1 MGLLQRLLGR
11 RDTPD
16 SVPDPAAQ
24 PEPASE
30 PEAAAEPV
38 ASSGALGDAA
48 PDSSPASSPDAQEED
63 AIATQAPV
71 TGLRLVPA
79 LEPEYAP
86 EPEPAGPVLAVVPD
100 LEIDED
106 ADEESES
113 DEGPEARQDLES
125 DALQELDADAALDLE
140 PGTASDLDPHV
151 TPTGASA
158 SEPEPEAAIFV
169 PERPRRELLTLDKP
183 IPPRPPTTGR
193 DEMMPRIEDDES
205 LDIAGSPRAELRAAG
220 LRVPKMHQLVRRGD
234 TAMWAFAVRSSE
246 ALGWWLDIRQAAE
259 QTGWMPVLLGAAEEW
274 RDNGEA
280 IIHEG
285 DDELARADEIDPAEL
300 LHDKAAEAGEPA
312 RGVPI
317 LPRRGDTD
325 FATPQE
331 VHGLLGLVRT
341 DAGWKIPAMFP
352 WKGSTNWELYGAEH
366 AAILHSW
373 HRRFEAELVAMTY
386 DVIELYVP
394 HPPGAEEALAIAGEV
409 YAYCPDLLDSGV
421 PTLEDLAEHMIRS
434 KAWYFHWA

>member
-1 MGLLQRLLGR
+1 MIG
-11 RDTPD
+11 
-16 SVPDPAAQ
+16 
-24 PEPASE
+24 
-30 PEAAAEPV
+30 
-38 ASSGALGDAA
+38 
-48 PDSSPASSPDAQEED
+48 
-63 AIATQAPV
+63 
-71 TGLRLVPA
+71 GLRLVPA
-79 LEPEYAP
+79 LEPEYEP
-86 EPEPAGPVLAVVPD
+86 EPEPEGPILTAVPD
-100 LEIDED
+100 LD
-106 ADEESES
+106 
-113 DEGPEARQDLES
+113 PEPDLDS
-125 DALQELDADAALDLE
+125 HLD
-140 PGTASDLDPHV
+140 SDLDDESP
-151 TPTGASA
+151 GAEVLEQP
-158 SEPEPEAAIFV
+158 SETRPEPELEAIFV

-183 IPPRPPTTGR
+183 EPPRPPTTGR

-234 TAMWAFAVRSSE
+234 TAMWAFAVRPSE
-246 ALGWWLDIRQAAE
+246 ALGWWLDIRQSAE

-285 DDELARADEIDPAEL
+285 DDELSRADEINAAEL
-300 LHDKAAEAGEPA
+300 LHDKAAEAGEPS

-331 VHGLLGLVRT
+331 QGLLGLVQA

-366 AAILHSW
+366 AAVLRSW
-373 HRRFEAELVAMTY
+373 NRRFEAELVAMTY

-394 HPPGAEEALAIAGEV
+394 HPPSAEEAIAVAGEV

-434 KAWYFHWA
+434 KAWYFRWA

>member
-30 PEAAAEPV
+30 PEAPPEPSV
-38 ASSGALGDAA
+38 SSGALHDAA
-48 PDSSPASSPDAQEED
+48 PEASPDDPSPEAEEED
-63 AIATQAPV
+63 SIATQAPV
-71 TGLRLVPA
+71 TGGLRLVPA
-79 LEPEYAP
+79 LSP
-86 EPEPAGPVLAVVPD
+86 
-100 LEIDED
+100 
-106 ADEESES
+106 
-113 DEGPEARQDLES
+113 
-125 DALQELDADAALDLE
+125 
-140 PGTASDLDPHV
+140 
-151 TPTGASA
+151 
-158 SEPEPEAAIFV
+158 EPEPEAEPEGPILTAVPDLEAADPEPEPELDSDPELEPESAIFV

-183 IPPRPPTTGR
+183 VPPRQPTTGR

-205 LDIAGSPRAELRAAG
+205 LDIAGSPRADLRAAG

-234 TAMWAFAVRSSE
+234 TAMWAFGVRASE
-246 ALGWWLDIRQAAE
+246 ALRWWLDIRQAAD
-259 QTGWMPVLLGAAEEW
+259 QTGWMPVLLGAPEEW

-285 DDELARADEIDPAEL
+285 DDEIARADEINAAEL

-317 LPRRGDTD
+317 LPRRGDSD

-331 VHGLLGLVRT
+331 AHGLLGLVAT

-366 AAILHSW
+366 AAVLHSW
-373 HRRFEAELVAMTY
+373 NRRFEAELVAMTY

-394 HPPGAEEALAIAGEV
+394 HPPNAEEALGVASEV

-434 KAWYFHWA
+434 KAWYFRWT